1 MKRIVAVN
9 SNSYHG
15 FSLEEAIQGISE
27 AGFRYIE
34 LTATKG
40 WTEHVFPT
48 MSFSELLDVKESL
61 KQAGLTPIAMSGHTN
76 LMDKDRIGDFIK
88 NIHLAAFFDCPYIVS
103 SIGEA
108 HLKDNA
114 VVTNETAA
122 EHIRGLLPLLESL
135 DLTLV
140 LENHGEHAT
149 GMIIKEIV
157 DMVASPRVLINF
169 DTANGIH
176 YAGVNPLD
184 DMPGCMDKI
193 GFVHLKDKIG
203 GMQEWNFPALGKG
216 EVDIAGVLSLL
227 DQANNDSPLSIEIEF
242 TAAGAKDLAEVNQ
255 AVRDSYA
262 HLKKLGVEI

>member
-1 MKRIVAVN
+1 MKSIVAVN

-15 FSLEEAIQGISE
+15 FSLKEAIQGISE
-27 AGFRYIE
+27 AGFHYIE

-61 KQAGLTPIAMSGHTN
+61 QKANLIPIAMSGHTN
-76 LMDKDRIGDFIK
+76 LMDKDRIPDFIK
-88 NIHLAAFFDCPYIVS
+88 NIHLAAFFECTYIVT

-114 VVTNETAA
+114 VATNKTAA
-122 EHIRGLLPLLESL
+122 ENIRELLPLLKNL
-135 DLTLV
+135 NLILV
-140 LENHGEHAT
+140 LENHGDHAT
-149 GMIIKEIV
+149 GKIIKDIV
-157 DMVASPRVLINF
+157 NMVGSPRVRINY
-169 DTANGIH
+169 DTANVIH
-176 YAGVNPLD
+176 YAGISPFE

-203 GMQEWNFPALGKG
+203 GLQEWNFPALGKG
-216 EVDIAGVLSLL
+216 EIDIAGVLSLL
-227 DQANNDSPLSIEIEF
+227 DDANNNSPLSIEIEF
-242 TAAGAKDLAEVNQ
+242 TSAGPKDLEEVNQ

-262 HLKKLGVEI
+262 FLHNLGVEI

>member
-15 FSLEEAIQGISE
+15 FSLEEAIKGISE

-61 KQAGLTPIAMSGHTN
+61 KKAGLSPIAMSGHTN
-76 LMDKDRIGDFIK
+76 LMDKERIGDFIK
-88 NIHLAAFFDCPYIVS
+88 NIHLAAFFDCTYIVS

-114 VVTNETAA
+114 VTTNETAA
-122 EHIRGLLPLLESL
+122 EHIRGLIPLLESL

-157 DMVASPRVLINF
+157 EMVNSPRVLINF

-184 DMPGCMDKI
+184 DMPGCMEKI

-227 DQANNDSPLSIEIEF
+227 DEAGNNAPVSIEIEF

-262 HLKKLGVEI
+262 HLKSLGVEI